1 MTTADP
7 VYVWTLYRD
16 TRQRIIDLMTEDT
29 WEVSLP
35 ACPLWSV
42 RDVVA
47 HMTAVAEDWVAGT
60 LTGPPTDAQTA
71 AQVARFD
78 GQDTT
83 AVLAAWDVAAAQLQ
97 RLAERG
103 TAPPLGDI
111 VVHEHDIRG
120 ALDTPGA
127 RTDAAESQA
136 SDQLLNILST
146 PVPMRVTVEDG
157 DYRTGPDVGNE
168 IGLRT
173 NRFEVLRWRTGRRSR
188 AQLTAM
194 DWSADPAPVLE
205 HLYLFGPADA
215 DIIE

>member
-1 MTTADP
+1 MATADP
-7 VYVWTLYRD
+7 GYVWTLYRD
-16 TRQRIIDLMTEDT
+16 TRQRIIDLMTEDA
-29 WEVSLP
+29 WQVSVP

-47 HMTAVAEDWVAGT
+47 HMTAVAQDWAAGT
-60 LTGPPTDAQTA
+60 LTGPPSDAETA
-71 AQVARFD
+71 AQIARFD

-83 AVLAAWDVAAAQLQ
+83 AVLAAWDAAEAQLH

-120 ALDTPGA
+120 ALGTPGA
-127 RTDAAESQA
+127 RTDAAVSQV
-136 SDQLLNILST
+136 SDQLLNMLST
-146 PVPMRVTVEDG
+146 PVPVRLTVEDG
-157 DYRTGPDVGNE
+157 DYRTGPQDGSE

-173 NRFEVLRWRTGRRSR
+173 SRFEALRWRTGRRSR
-188 AQLTAM
+188 AQLAAM

-205 HLYLFGPADA
+205 HLYLFGPADV